1 MTATTRDR
9 PLHREGRGP
18 KLLAFLIGTILVGGF
33 LALML
38 WQSIFVRILPG
49 HVGVLYS
56 LLFGGTVTQEL
67 YPEGLAVKLPWNR
80 MYIFETRLQAEPF
93 QILALSAEGMPI
105 IVEATTLFRVVRDEA
120 AGLLIDVGPDYIDR
134 VVSPMSMSS
143 VREVVGRY
151 NSHELYSIDAR
162 RLQHDILNIL
172 RNTPQADLLFY
183 QEVAIRRISLPETV
197 VAAIQSKLAEE
208 QQAAAYEFRLDG
220 ERLEAER
227 RRIQA
232 IGLRN
237 FYSIVQSSLT
247 DQLLT
252 WKGIEATIEIA
263 RSPNTKVVIVGG
275 QKDQMPLILG
285 SDIGN
290 IPPSTTPVG
299 QVGGN
304 VAPLP
309 EWAEVPS
316 IFDDPLSD
324 TNRRPAT
331 APTGSIGSGK
341 DHKDIMG
348 SGDDLSSD
356 SPRSPTSELGA
367 SELPLGNSGPRPD
380 VIPDKAPEPDASK
393 QQ

>member
-1 MTATTRDR
+1 MSATTRDR
-9 PLHREGRGP
+9 PLRREGRGP
-18 KLLAFLIGTILVGGF
+18 RLLAFLIGMILVCG
-33 LALML
+33 LVLLLL
-38 WQSIFVRILPG
+38 WQTIFVRILPG

-80 MYIFETRLQAEPF
+80 MYIFETRLQAIPF

-105 IVEATTLFRVVRDEA
+105 MVEATSLFRLVRDETA
-120 AGLLIDVGPDYIDR
+120 TLLIDVGPDYIER
-134 VVSPMSMSS
+134 VITPMSMAS
-143 VREVVGRY
+143 VREVVARY

-162 RLQHDILNIL
+162 RLQHDILNLL
-172 RNTPQADLLFY
+172 RDTPQANLIFY
-183 QEVAIRRISLPETV
+183 QEIAIRRIALPDPV

-247 DQLLT
+247 DKLLT
-252 WKGIEATIEIA
+252 WKGIEATVEIA
-263 RSPNTKVVIVGG
+263 RSPNAKVVIVGG

-290 IPPSTTPVG
+290 VPPSSQPVS
-299 QVGGN
+299 QVSGN

-309 EWAEVPS
+309 EWGGMPS
-316 IFDDPLSD
+316 IFNDPLLDSQP
-324 TNRRPAT
+324 RLPT
-331 APTGSIGSGK
+331 APVGSIGQGK
-341 DHKDIMG
+341 SDTEIRGHEGFD
-348 SGDDLSSD
+348 GD
-356 SPRSPTSELGA
+356 RQTEGG
-367 SELPLGNSGPRPD
+367 ELPLGNTGPRPD
-380 VIPDKAPEPDASK
+380 VVPDKAPERDAQI

>member
-1 MTATTRDR
+1 MSTTTRDR
-9 PLHREGRGP
+9 PLRQEGRGP

-33 LALML
+33 LSLLL
-38 WQSIFVRILPG
+38 WQTIFVRILPG

-67 YPEGLAVKLPWNR
+67 YPEGLAIKLPWNR

-93 QILALSAEGMPI
+93 ELLALSAEGMPI
-105 IVEATTLFRVVRDEA
+105 VVEVTTLFRVVRDEA
-120 AGLLIDVGPDYIDR
+120 AGLLIDVGPDYIER
-134 VVSPMSMSS
+134 VVKPMSMAS
-143 VREVVGRY
+143 VREIIARY

-162 RLQHDILNIL
+162 RLQHDILNLL
-172 RNTPQADLLFY
+172 RDTPQANLIYY
-183 QEVAIRRISLPETV
+183 QEVAIRRISLPEPV
-197 VAAIQSKLAEE
+197 VAAIQAKLAEE

-247 DQLLT
+247 DKLLT

-275 QKDQMPLILG
+275 QRDQMPLILG

-290 IPPSTTPVG
+290 LPPGTAPVN
-299 QVGGN
+299 QVSGN
-304 VAPLP
+304 TSPLP
-309 EWAEVPS
+309 EWGEMPS
-316 IFDDPLSD
+316 IFNDPLSD
-324 TNRRPAT
+324 MRRPAT
-331 APTGSIGSGK
+331 APVGSIGAGK
-341 DHKDIMG
+341 TDDEIVGDKDYVP
-348 SGDDLSSD
+348 STN
-356 SPRSPTSELGA
+356 PRSSTKGPGA
-367 SELPLGNSGPRPD
+367 NDLPLGNTGPRPD
-380 VIPDKAPEPDASK
+380 VVPDQAPETDSRI

>member
-1 MTATTRDR
+1 MSATTRDR
-9 PLHREGRGP
+9 PLRREGRGP

-33 LALML
+33 LSLML

-67 YPEGLAVKLPWNR
+67 YHEGLAVKLPWNR

-93 QILALSAEGMPI
+93 ELLALSAEGMPI
-105 IVEATTLFRVVRDEA
+105 VVEATILFRVVRDEA
-120 AGLLIDVGPDYIDR
+120 AGLLIDVGPDYTER
-134 VVSPMSMSS
+134 VIKPMSIAS
-143 VREVVGRY
+143 VREIVSRY
-151 NSHELYSIDAR
+151 NSQELYSIDAR
-162 RLQHDILNIL
+162 RLQHDIINQM
-172 RNTPQADLLFY
+172 RDTTQANLIYY

-197 VAAIQSKLAEE
+197 VAAIQNKLVEE

-247 DQLLT
+247 DKLLT

-290 IPPSTTPVG
+290 IPQGSAPVN
-299 QVGGN
+299 QVSGN
-304 VAPLP
+304 VSPLP
-309 EWAEVPS
+309 EWAEMPS
-316 IFDDPLSD
+316 IFYDPLSD
-324 TNRRPAT
+324 SRRPAT
-331 APTGSIGSGK
+331 APAGSIGYGK
-341 DHKDIMG
+341 TLKEIL
-348 SGDDLSSD
+348 GDEDYVPSNSPNSSTRG
-356 SPRSPTSELGA
+356 PGA
-367 SELPLGNSGPRPD
+367 NDLPLGNTGPRPD
-380 VIPDKAPEPDASK
+380 VVPDKAPEPDARV